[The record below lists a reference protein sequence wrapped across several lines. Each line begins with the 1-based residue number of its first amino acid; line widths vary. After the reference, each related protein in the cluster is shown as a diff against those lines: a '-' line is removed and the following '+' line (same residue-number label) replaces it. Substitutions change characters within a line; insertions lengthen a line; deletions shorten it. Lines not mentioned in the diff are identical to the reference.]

1 MHLALTMP
9 VTEQRARMRSLRGI
23 VQEFN
28 VYRWAGRMLMDAAR
42 MRQRARILRQTAGRD
57 WRTVTGGQA

>member
-1 MHLALTMP
+1 M
-9 VTEQRARMRSLRGI
+9 RGI

-42 MRQRARILRQTAGRD
+42 LRQVGLRD
-57 WRTVTGGQA
+57 IRTITGDQA